1 MGQEIGKEIEG
12 CATKKIRAYE
22 IWIKEKSSLLKHAS
36 FKNEIVIPSTL
47 HNDFKWENQVIPL
60 INACILF

>member
-1 MGQEIGKEIEG
+1 MGQEIGKEIED

-22 IWIKEKSSLLKHAS
+22 IWIKEISSLLKPAS

-47 HNDFKWENQVIPL
+47 HNDFKWEKQEIPL
-60 INACILF
+60 INTCILF